1 MAKKSPAGSTVPKAI
16 KKYNK
21 AHPKAKNAHNSYG
34 KNASKGKG
42 K

>member
-1 MAKKSPAGSTVPKAI
+1 MAKKAPAGSKVPKAI

-21 AHPKAKNAHNSYG
+21 QHPKASNAHKSYG